1 MKSVGRHPNIVS
13 IIGHCTSN
21 IKELML
27 LTEFCECGNLL
38 KFLRKEFAK
47 QQRFYD
53 SKNSTA
59 IAVDEDEGNFSCQ
72 SSKLFVS
79 NQLYDEL
86 NNNRRSSTATTID
99 ITATNT
105 MYFESNEKYLQVTIE
120 MPQDASSNA
129 DELLTSYDL
138 ISFAKQVTDGMS
150 FLARKK
156 VVHRDLAARNVL
168 VCSGRLVKIAD
179 FG

>member
-1 MKSVGRHPNIVS
+1 MKSVGRHTNIVS

-21 IKELML
+21 IEELML
-27 LTEFCECGNLL
+27 LTEFCESGSLL
-38 KFLRKEFAK
+38 ELLRREFAK
-47 QQRFYD
+47 QLRFYD
-53 SKNSTA
+53 GKTA
-59 IAVDEDEGNFSCQ
+59 IVEEEGFIGCQ
-72 SSKLFVS
+72 SSKQQLFVS

-86 NNNRRSSTATTID
+86 NNNQHQHSSA

-105 MYFESNEKYLQVTIE
+105 MYFELSDQVTIE
-120 MPQDASSNA
+120 IPPVVVETSEFLS
-129 DELLTSYDL
+129 SYDL
-138 ISFAKQVTDGMS
+138 VAFAKQVSDGMS

-168 VCSGRLVKIAD
+168 VCSSSGRHVKIAD